1 MPSPNQAKP
10 TASVKPA
17 VPHFLQETC
26 RDSTL
31 AARKEVQPVEEM
43 LLGGGGGEKR
53 EKGAEERKRKR
64 ENWEGCSKLEQA
76 ASSGEIST

>member
-43 LLGGGGGEKR
+43 LLGGGRGEKG
-53 EKGAEERKRKR
+53 EGSGGKKKEE
-64 ENWEGCSKLEQA
+64 
-76 ASSGEIST
+76 GELGGMF